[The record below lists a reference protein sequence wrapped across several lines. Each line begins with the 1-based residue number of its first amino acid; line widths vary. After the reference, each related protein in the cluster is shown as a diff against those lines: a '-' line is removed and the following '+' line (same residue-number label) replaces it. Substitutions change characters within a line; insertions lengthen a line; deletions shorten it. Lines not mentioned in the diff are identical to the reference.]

1 MPARLKDPSDN
12 YAARRADTLP
22 APFFDPHT
30 ALTPHAMSP
39 AVPLAATRAAPRV
52 ESRFLPPAVSHMA

>member
-30 ALTPHAMSP
+30 ALTP
-39 AVPLAATRAAPRV
+39 R
-52 ESRFLPPAVSHMA
+52 AVSHMA

>member
-1 MPARLKDPSDN
+1 MSPAVPLAIPHG
-12 YAARRADTLP
+12 AARRSVRRVTHHPANDT
-22 APFFDPHT
+22 AR
-30 ALTPHAMSP
+30 TPRAMSP